1 MIADQTIDSYLTAL
15 RTHLGPMTLHD
26 RDEIIREIGA
36 HIRDSVEGSDASLEA
51 VLARLG
57 PADEL
62 AAQYRDGLLIRRAS
76 RSFSPLVLLRG
87 ALRLATGGVFGI
99 IVFLVG
105 MFGYTVGGGLV
116 LSGLLKPI
124 FPNHTGL
131 WIQDG
136 HFLGF
141 GTQLYPTPPP
151 SSEMLGNWYIIV
163 TIVAGSLTLLLTMFL
178 IRTALRVSKM
188 ARLKLQ

>member
-36 HIRDSVEGSDASLEA
+36 HIRDSVEGSDAAIEA

-62 AAQYRDGLLIRRAS
+62 AGQYRDGLLIRRAS

-87 ALRLATGGVFGI
+87 TLRLATGGVFGI
-99 IVFLVG
+99 ILFLVG
-105 MFGYTVGGGLV
+105 MFGYTIGGGLV
-116 LSGLLKPI
+116 VSGLFKPI
-124 FPNHTGL
+124 FPRHTGL
-131 WIQDG
+131 WMRDG
-136 HFLGF
+136 HLLGL
-141 GTQLYPTPPP
+141 GTQLHPTPPP
-151 SSEMLGNWYIIV
+151 SSEVLGYWYILV
-163 TIVAGSLTLLLTMFL
+163 MIVAGSLTLLLTMFL
-178 IRTALRVSKM
+178 IRTALRLSKM
-188 ARLKLQ
+188 ARMKLK

>member
-1 MIADQTIDSYLTAL
+1 MIADLTIESYLTAL
-15 RTHLGPMTLHD
+15 RTQLGPMTLHD

-36 HIRDSVEGSDASLEA
+36 HIRDSVEGSRTSLET

-76 RSFSPLVLLRG
+76 RSFSPVVLLRG

-105 MFGYTVGGGLV
+105 MFGYTIGGGLV
-116 LSGLLKPI
+116 LSGLIKPI

-131 WIQDG
+131 WIRNG
-136 HFLGF
+136 HILAC
-141 GTQLYPTPPP
+141 GTQLFPTPPP
-151 SSEMLGNWYIIV
+151 AFEVLGYWYIVVMIA
-163 TIVAGSLTLLLTMFL
+163 AGSLTLLLTMFL
-178 IRTALRVSKM
+178 IRSALRVSKM
-188 ARLKLQ
+188 ARMKLQ